1 MHWEKLQ
8 GSWHIIAIRLKK
20 YSFLLIMINM
30 KNILILAIESCAIM
44 TILKLIK
51 IFIIKMF
58 CLKILFNTNRNIF
71 TFYYNRIVKFN
82 FFIVIL
88 VLKIFSNKFFYRN
101 INKYTLN
108 IRTHKTIY
116 IYFIIAYKPHKMS
129 NLDH

>member
-1 MHWEKLQ
+1 MRKITRKLAYNSNTAEK
-8 GSWHIIAIRLKK
+8 IFVFVNNDK
-20 YSFLLIMINM
+20 YGKYLDLGN
-30 KNILILAIESCAIM
+30 LESCAIM
-44 TILKLIK
+44 TIFKLIK

>member
-1 MHWEKLQ
+1 MRKITRKLAYNSNTAEK
-8 GSWHIIAIRLKK
+8 IFVFVNNDK
-20 YSFLLIMINM
+20 YGKYLDLGN
-30 KNILILAIESCAIM
+30 LESCAIM

-82 FFIVIL
+82 FFIVIR

>member
-1 MHWEKLQ
+1 MRKITRKLAYNSNTAEK
-8 GSWHIIAIRLKK
+8 IFVFVNNDK
-20 YSFLLIMINM
+20 YGKYLDLGN
-30 KNILILAIESCAIM
+30 LESCAIM
-44 TILKLIK
+44 TIFKLIK

-88 VLKIFSNKFFYRN
+88 ALKIFSNKFFYRN

>member
-1 MHWEKLQ
+1 MTKITRKLAYNSNTAEK
-8 GSWHIIAIRLKK
+8 IFVFVNNDK
-20 YSFLLIMINM
+20 YGKYLDLGN
-30 KNILILAIESCAIM
+30 LESCAIM

>member
-1 MHWEKLQ
+1 MRKITRKLAYNSNTAEK
-8 GSWHIIAIRLKK
+8 IFVFVNNDK
-20 YSFLLIMINM
+20 YGKYLDLGN
-30 KNILILAIESCAIM
+30 LESCAIM

>member
-1 MHWEKLQ
+1 MRKITRKLAYNSNTAEK
-8 GSWHIIAIRLKK
+8 IFVFVNNDK
-20 YSFLLIMINM
+20 YGKYLDLGN
-30 KNILILAIESCAIM
+30 LESCAIM

-108 IRTHKTIY
+108 IRIHKTIY

>member
-1 MHWEKLQ
+1 MRKITRKLAYNSNTAEK
-8 GSWHIIAIRLKK
+8 IFVFVNNDK
-20 YSFLLIMINM
+20 YGKYLDLGN
-30 KNILILAIESCAIM
+30 LESCAIM

-88 VLKIFSNKFFYRN
+88 ALKIFSNKFFYRN

>member
-1 MHWEKLQ
+1 MRKITRKLAYNSNTAEK
-8 GSWHIIAIRLKK
+8 IFVFVNNDK
-20 YSFLLIMINM
+20 YGKYLDLGN
-30 KNILILAIESCAIM
+30 LESCAIM

-71 TFYYNRIVKFN
+71 TFYYNRIIKFN